1 MIAFIEFSHVC
12 YLIFIKYILL
22 SLQNMPV
29 IFVSDQT
36 DKHVIGGYDCSF
48 VSDLSKIKPTK
59 NTETLGR

>member
-1 MIAFIEFSHVC
+1 MTFYF
-12 YLIFIKYILL
+12 L
-22 SLQNMPV
+22 SLNMLA
-29 IFVSDQT
+29 IFVSDEK

>member
-1 MIAFIEFSHVC
+1 M
-12 YLIFIKYILL
+12 YNDILFL
-22 SLQNMPV
+22 SLNMLA
-29 IFVSDQT
+29 IFVSDEK